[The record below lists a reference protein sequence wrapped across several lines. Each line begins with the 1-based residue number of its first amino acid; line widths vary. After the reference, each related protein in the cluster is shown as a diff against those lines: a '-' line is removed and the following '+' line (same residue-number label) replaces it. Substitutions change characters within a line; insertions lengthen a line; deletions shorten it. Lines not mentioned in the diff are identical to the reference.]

1 MYCWEITLQVTDSWF
16 RFGTGLTRVHDRPLA
31 RLRQLLLDAFD
42 EDPFFFVPRPCYR
55 NKSSATEHTMGT
67 WRKHE
72 WSCSV
77 AACVLARAFEFVRF
91 SISNPHKIY
100 EFALAVHLLKIDE
113 KTFFSE
119 RAT

>member
-1 MYCWEITLQVTDSWF
+1 
-16 RFGTGLTRVHDRPLA
+16 
-31 RLRQLLLDAFD
+31 
-42 EDPFFFVPRPCYR
+42 
-55 NKSSATEHTMGT
+55 
-67 WRKHE
+67 
-72 WSCSV
+72 
-77 AACVLARAFEFVRF
+77 VLARAFEFVRF